1 MAFHNLIRLWVVS
14 AVLGISILSIRGTGK
29 KHDIVRHNRLIKNY
43 TPAENATVVKG
54 VDKVVQTP

>member
-1 MAFHNLIRLWVVS
+1 MSGS

-43 TPAENATVVKG
+43 TPAENATVVNG